1 MSTTVTV
8 YITGS
13 EKETK
18 TATQTIAGPEP
29 RTEETYG
36 KMAGM
41 AMMFFALF
49 GCLLGAGLGA
59 AIVFWLKP

>member
-1 MSTTVTV
+1 MAV

-13 EKETK
+13 AKETK
-18 TATQTIAGPEP
+18 MATQTIPGPEP

-36 KMAGM
+36 KLAGM
-41 AMMFFALF
+41 AMMLFALF